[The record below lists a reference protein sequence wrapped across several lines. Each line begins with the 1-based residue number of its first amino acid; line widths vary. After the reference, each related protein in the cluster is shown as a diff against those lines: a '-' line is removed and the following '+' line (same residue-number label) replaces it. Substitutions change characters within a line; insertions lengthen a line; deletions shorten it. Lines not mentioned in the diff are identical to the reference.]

1 MSKTLARGHFFDLI
15 FMKLIMPVLNGY
27 ETTIELRLLENR
39 FNLTGEEKHFI
50 VGFSGDLSDF

>member
-1 MSKTLARGHFFDLI
+1 
-15 FMKLIMPVLNGY
+15 MKLIMPVLNGY

-50 VGFSGDLSDF
+50 VGFSGDVSDF